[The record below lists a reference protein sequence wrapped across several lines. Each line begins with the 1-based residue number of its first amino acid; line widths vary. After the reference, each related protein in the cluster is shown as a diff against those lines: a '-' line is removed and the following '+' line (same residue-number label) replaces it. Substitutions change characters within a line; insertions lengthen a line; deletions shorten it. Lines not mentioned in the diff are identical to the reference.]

1 MGSKRSK
8 YSANGTRSAG
18 RLRRLQKKTKQKH
31 EARSWILCIAIA
43 VAVAL
48 LFRAFVF
55 SIVLVDGESMYP
67 TLYSHERVAIEKVS
81 RYFNLPEYGD
91 IIIVKYPYMEDT
103 YVKRAMGLPGDTLEI
118 RGSIVYRN
126 GEQLVEAY
134 VNSEPYPDWGPYTVP
149 GDHVFVMG
157 DNRAHSLDSRAEV
170 IGAIAKNQ
178 IEGHALF
185 VIWPLT
191 DIHIVN

>member
-1 MGSKRSK
+1 MENKRSK
-8 YSANGTRSAG
+8 YSANGTRSTG
-18 RLRRLQKKTKQKH
+18 RLQRLQKKTKQKH
-31 EARSWILCIAIA
+31 EARSWILCIVIA
-43 VAVAL
+43 VAAAL
-48 LFRAFVF
+48 LIRAFVF

-91 IIIVKYPYMEDT
+91 IIIVKYPYMEGT
-103 YVKRAMGLPGDTLEI
+103 YVKRTMGLPGDKLEV
-118 RGSIVYRN
+118 RDSTVYRN
-126 GEQLVEAY
+126 DEPLVEEY
-134 VNSEPYPDWGPYTVP
+134 VNPEPYPDWGPYTVP
-149 GDHVFVMG
+149 EGHVFVMG

-170 IGAIAKNQ
+170 IGAIAQDQ

-191 DIHIVN
+191 DIHAIN